1 MNTDQTIPKSI
12 ESIEEKVEEHSLQ
25 IQQLH
30 DEVDFKKWK
39 IDSLIDKI
47 DNLTSVVQQIQLNQI
62 EDDNDIKN
70 RVTALESTQSTLKWV
85 SGVALTGIGL
95 VIAYIGIKGGL

>member
-1 MNTDQTIPKSI
+1 MDQKSR
-12 ESIEEKVEEHSLQ
+12 EEVLEAKVEEHSLQ

-39 IDSLIDKI
+39 IDSLIEKI
-47 DNLTSVVQQIQLNQI
+47 DNLTTVVQQIQLNQI

-70 RVTALESTQSTLKWV
+70 RVIALESSLKTLRWV
-85 SGVALTGIGL
+85 TGVGLTIIGI
-95 VIAYIGIKGGL
+95 VIAYLSMRGGI

>member
-1 MNTDQTIPKSI
+1 MDHKSR
-12 ESIEEKVEEHSLQ
+12 EVLEAKVEEHSLQ

-47 DNLTSVVQQIQLNQI
+47 DNLTTVVQQIQLNQI

-70 RVTALESTQSTLKWV
+70 RVIALESSLKTMRWV
-85 SGVALTGIGL
+85 TGVGLTGLGL
-95 VIAYIGIKGGL
+95 LIAYLSMKGGI

>member
-1 MNTDQTIPKSI
+1 MDQKSR
-12 ESIEEKVEEHSLQ
+12 EEVLEAKVEEHSLQ

-39 IDSLIDKI
+39 IDSLIEKI
-47 DNLTSVVQQIQLNQI
+47 DNLTTVVQQIQLNQI

-70 RVTALESTQSTLKWV
+70 RVIALESALKTMRWV
-85 SGVALTGIGL
+85 TGVGLTGLGL
-95 VIAYIGIKGGL
+95 LIAYLSMKGGI

>member
-1 MNTDQTIPKSI
+1 MDQMKLH
-12 ESIEEKVEEHSLQ
+12 EDLERKVEEHSLQ

-39 IDSLIDKI
+39 IDSLIEKI
-47 DNLTSVVQQIQLNQI
+47 DNLTTVVQQIQLNQI

-70 RVTALESTQSTLKWV
+70 RVIALESSLNTTRWII
-85 SGVALTGIGL
+85 GVGLTVVGL
-95 VIAYIGIKGGL
+95 VIAYLSMRGGF

>member
-1 MNTDQTIPKSI
+1 MDQKSR
-12 ESIEEKVEEHSLQ
+12 EEVLEAKVEEHSLQ

-39 IDSLIDKI
+39 IDSLIEKI
-47 DNLTSVVQQIQLNQI
+47 DNLTTVVQQIQLNQI

-70 RVTALESTQSTLKWV
+70 RVTALESALKTMKWV
-85 SGVALTGIGL
+85 TGVGLTGLGL
-95 VIAYIGIKGGL
+95 LIAYLSMKGGI

>member
-1 MNTDQTIPKSI
+1 MDQKSR
-12 ESIEEKVEEHSLQ
+12 EEVLEAKVEEHSLQ

-47 DNLTSVVQQIQLNQI
+47 DNLTTVVQQIQLNQI

-70 RVTALESTQSTLKWV
+70 RVIALESALKTMRWV
-85 SGVALTGIGL
+85 TGVGLTGLGL
-95 VIAYIGIKGGL
+95 LIAYLSMKGGI

>member
-1 MNTDQTIPKSI
+1 MDQKSR
-12 ESIEEKVEEHSLQ
+12 EEVLEAKVEEHSLQ

-47 DNLTSVVQQIQLNQI
+47 DNLTTVVQQIQLNQI

-70 RVTALESTQSTLKWV
+70 RVIALESALKTMRWV
-85 SGVALTGIGL
+85 TGVGLTGLGL
-95 VIAYIGIKGGL
+95 LIAYLSMKGGV

>member
-1 MNTDQTIPKSI
+1 MDQTLKSH
-12 ESIEEKVEEHSLQ
+12 EQLEAKVEEHSLQ

-47 DNLTSVVQQIQLNQI
+47 DNLTEVVQQIQLKQI
-62 EDDNDIKN
+62 KDDSDIKN
-70 RVTALESTQSTLKWV
+70 RVTAVESKLATLRWIT
-85 SGVALTGIGL
+85 GVALTCIGL
-95 VIAYIGIKGGL
+95 IIAWLSLKGF

>member
-1 MNTDQTIPKSI
+1 MDQTLKSH
-12 ESIEEKVEEHSLQ
+12 EQLEAKVEEHSLQ

-70 RVTALESTQSTLKWV
+70 RVVALESSQATLRWV
-85 SGVALTGIGL
+85 VGVGLTVISV
-95 VIAYIGIKGGL
+95 VIAYLSMKGGI

>member
-1 MNTDQTIPKSI
+1 MDQTLKSH
-12 ESIEEKVEEHSLQ
+12 EQLEAKVEEHSLQ

-47 DNLTSVVQQIQLNQI
+47 DNLTDVVQQIQLNQV
-62 EDDNDIKN
+62 EDDNDIMN
-70 RVTALESTQSTLKWV
+70 RVTALESSQATLRWV
-85 SGVALTGIGL
+85 VGIGLTGIGL
-95 VIAYIGIKGGL
+95 ILAYLSMKGGI

>member
-1 MNTDQTIPKSI
+1 MDQMKLHEDI
-12 ESIEEKVEEHSLQ
+12 ERKLEEHSLQ

-39 IDSLIDKI
+39 IDSLIEKI
-47 DNLTSVVQQIQLNQI
+47 DNLTTVVQQIQLNQI

-70 RVTALESTQSTLKWV
+70 RVIALESSLNTTRWII
-85 SGVALTGIGL
+85 GVGLTVVGL
-95 VIAYIGIKGGL
+95 VIAYLSMRGGL

>member
-1 MNTDQTIPKSI
+1 MDQKSR
-12 ESIEEKVEEHSLQ
+12 EEVLEAKVEEHSLQ

-47 DNLTSVVQQIQLNQI
+47 DNLTTVVQQIQLNQI

-70 RVTALESTQSTLKWV
+70 RVTALETALKTMRWV
-85 SGVALTGIGL
+85 TGVSLTCLGL
-95 VIAYIGIKGGL
+95 LIAYLSMKGGI

>member
-1 MNTDQTIPKSI
+1 MDQKSR
-12 ESIEEKVEEHSLQ
+12 EVLEAKVEEHSLQ

-39 IDSLIDKI
+39 IDSLIEKI
-47 DNLTSVVQQIQLNQI
+47 DNLTTVVQQIQLNQI

-70 RVTALESTQSTLKWV
+70 RVTALESALKTMRWV
-85 SGVALTGIGL
+85 TGVGLTGLGL
-95 VIAYIGIKGGL
+95 LIAYMSMKGGI

>member
-1 MNTDQTIPKSI
+1 MPTEIPKSL
-12 ESIEEKVEEHSLQ
+12 EEKVDEHSLQ

-47 DNLTSVVQQIQLNQI
+47 DNLTNVVQQIQLNQI

-70 RVTALESTQSTLKWV
+70 RVIALESSFKTMRWV
-85 SGVALTGIGL
+85 TGVALTVVGL
-95 VIAYIGIKGGL
+95 FIAYLSMRGGML

>member
-1 MNTDQTIPKSI
+1 MDQKSR
-12 ESIEEKVEEHSLQ
+12 EVLEAKVEEHSLQ

-47 DNLTSVVQQIQLNQI
+47 DNLTTVVQQIQLNQI

-70 RVTALESTQSTLKWV
+70 RVIALESSLKTMRWV
-85 SGVALTGIGL
+85 TGVGLIIIGII
-95 VIAYIGIKGGL
+95 IAYLGMKGGI